1 MHRSRL
7 PAVVLVV
14 LAARVASGQSIAP
27 VANGSI
33 DLGGAFLRQPGLTA
47 NGVLT
52 AAAQFRYAGPE
63 FVVATDGILAMTPEN
78 RFSGQGLLTASRYA
92 AAHHRLRWELTGTG
106 SSFGVSTLA
115 PSFAWQ
121 GMAREHLGFSLGGI
135 FAGVS
140 GGTVTQAGVVRPIV
154 GAQTGGF
161 VRLDPLGID
170 ELSAALAYTDA
181 GTRPFAPAV
190 DERVRYTD
198 AIAYWS
204 HRGER
209 VELTTGGG
217 VRERSSRGPSGQL
230 WGSGSAILWMTDRTG
245 IVLAV
250 GRALADESRGV
261 PSVRYLSAGLRIA
274 SRGGRGAPG
283 LTVRRAPRDEP
294 GRLDVTA
301 GADSA
306 RIISV
311 HSMTAST
318 IEIMG
323 DFTDWEPVLMTALPN
338 GERRIERV
346 IAPGPHRVAIRVD
359 GGPWRVPPNLPRVA
373 DDFGGEVGIVIVP

>member
-1 MHRSRL
+1 M
-7 PAVVLVV
+7 
-14 LAARVASGQSIAP
+14 AARVASGQSIAP
-27 VANGSI
+27 VADGSI

-52 AAAQFRYAGPE
+52 AAAQYHYAGPE
-63 FVVATDGILAMTPEN
+63 FVVATNGILAMTPES
-78 RFSGQGLLTASRYA
+78 RFSGQGLVTGSRYA
-92 AAHHRLRWELTGTG
+92 AASSRLRWELTGTG
-106 SSFGVSTLA
+106 SAFGVSTLA

-121 GMAREHLGFSLGGI
+121 GVAREHLGFALGGI

-140 GGTVTQAGVVRPIV
+140 GGTVAQAGVVRPIV
-154 GAQTGGF
+154 GAQSGGF

-170 ELSAALAYTDA
+170 ELSAAVAFTDA
-181 GTRPFAPAV
+181 GTHSFLPGFV
-190 DERVRYTD
+190 ERVRYTD

-209 VELTTGGG
+209 IELMTGGG
-217 VRERSSRGPSGQL
+217 VREHSSSGADGQL
-230 WGSGSAILWMTDRTG
+230 WASASAMLWMADRMAV
-245 IVLAV
+245 VLAI

-261 PSVRYLSAGLRIA
+261 PSVRYLSVGLRIA
-274 SRGGRGAPG
+274 SRVGRGAPG
-283 LTVRRAPRDEP
+283 LPLRRAPRDEP
-294 GRLDVTA
+294 GRLDVIS

-306 RIISV
+306 RVISV
-311 HSMTAST
+311 HSMTATT
-318 IEIMG
+318 IEIIG
-323 DFTDWEPVLMTALPN
+323 DFTDWEPVLMTAMPN

-346 IAPGPHRVAIRVD
+346 IAPGPHRVAIRID